1 MSDLTPA
8 ELASFAA
15 VWNET
20 AVLRWLGFRLIFPE
34 GRRVVVE
41 LSDVKP
47 GHRGGK
53 GSNAIN
59 GGVLAAMYDFAIG
72 CCSVVSPPLRRSATT
87 QLSMSFE
94 RAVRGDLARCE
105 AAVDRA
111 TKNLLFV
118 SARITD
124 EQGNVCSRATGLV
137 SLLEGVSYEDWM
149 FALGPTVS
157 PGVEAGR

>member
-1 MSDLTPA
+1 MSDLSSA

-20 AVLRWLGFRLIFPE
+20 AVLRWLGFRLAFP
-34 GRRVVVE
+34 GDKRVIVL

-53 GSNAIN
+53 GTDAIN
-59 GGVLAAMYDFAIG
+59 GGVLAAMFDFAIG

-94 RAVRGDLARCE
+94 RAVRGDLAQCE
-105 AAVDRA
+105 AEVDRA

-118 SARITD
+118 SARIKD
-124 EQGNVCSRATGLV
+124 ERGNICSRATGIV
-137 SLLEGVSYEDWM
+137 SLLEEVRLEDWVT
-149 FALGPTVS
+149 ALGPAA
-157 PGVEAGR
+157 EAR